1 MIKEWDGRAR
11 SCHFHLGR
19 AILRN
24 MLIPNRPVVVAA
36 ILAAA
41 ALPAAASQRKIDLST
56 YPAAV
61 RTTIEAETKNATLKN
76 VSKET
81 EKGQTQY
88 EVETVVNGK
97 TRDLL
102 IDPSGKV
109 LEVEE
114 EIALAAAPPPVQ
126 SALAQQGTVTR
137 LESVRRNGVTT
148 FEATVQHANG
158 RKASVALDAQGKRI
172 KG

>member
-1 MIKEWDGRAR
+1 
-11 SCHFHLGR
+11 
-19 AILRN
+19 
-24 MLIPNRPVVVAA
+24 MLMPNRSLVIAA

-41 ALPAAASQRKIDLST
+41 ALPAAAAPRKIDLSK
-56 YPAAV
+56 YPDPV
-61 RTTIEAETKNATLKN
+61 RTTIEAETKNATIKN

-81 EKGQTQY
+81 EKGKTQY
-88 EVETVVNGK
+88 EVETLVSGK

-114 EIALAAAPPPVQ
+114 EIALTAAPAPVQ
-126 SALAQQGTVTR
+126 DALAKQGKVTR

-148 FEATVQHANG
+148 FEATVQHTNG
-158 RKASVALDAQGKRI
+158 RQASVTLDSQGKTI